1 MKIIDKTDHMRPD
14 KNGAYSFTLF
24 KYDGTTLY
32 REFKKKM
39 PYLRSLAKRGDLRNV
54 VVDLV

>member
-14 KNGAYSFTLF
+14 KNGSYSFTLL
-24 KYDGTTLY
+24 KSDGITLY

-39 PYLRSLAKRGDLRNV
+39 PYLRSLAKRSDLRNV

>member
-14 KNGAYSFTLF
+14 KNGAYSFTLL
-24 KYDGTTLY
+24 KSDGITLY

-39 PYLRSLAKRGDLRNV
+39 PYLRSLAKRIDLRNV
-54 VVDLV
+54 IVDLV

>member
-14 KNGAYSFTLF
+14 KNGVYSFTLL
-24 KYDGTTLY
+24 KEDGTTMY
-32 REFKKKM
+32 REFRKKM
-39 PYLRSLAKRGDLRNV
+39 PYLRSLAKRSDLRNV

>member
-14 KNGAYSFTLF
+14 KNGAYSFTLL
-24 KYDGTTLY
+24 KSDGITLY

-39 PYLRSLAKRGDLRNV
+39 PYMRSLAKRGDLRRV
-54 VVDLV
+54 VIDLI

>member
-14 KNGAYSFTLF
+14 KNGAYSFNLL
-24 KYDGTTLY
+24 KEDGTTMY
-32 REFKKKM
+32 REFRKKM
-39 PYLRSLAKRGDLRNV
+39 PYLRSLAKRSDLRNV